1 MRWISALTGLLATAT
16 AIAVLAAMSV
26 STSVPP
32 SKAFAAPLE
41 ATVPA
46 APVAFVTEDSVP
58 DTPVGLAGVSD
69 PVSSA
74 LRESGYA
81 QFVGV
86 DELSELPA
94 SVLDALVEEAS
105 VLVIAED
112 G

>member
-16 AIAVLAAMSV
+16 AVAVLAAMSV
-26 STSVPP
+26 SSSVPP
-32 SKAFAAPLE
+32 SKAFAAPVE
-41 ATVPA
+41 VTVPA
-46 APVAFVTEDSVP
+46 APATVVTEDIVP
-58 DTPVGLAGVSD
+58 DAPVGLAGVSD

-74 LRESGYA
+74 LREAGYA

-86 DELSELPA
+86 DELAELPA

-105 VLVIAED
+105 VLVIAEE